1 MGQNGAGKSTIFKMI
16 TGEIK
21 PTSGKIHIT
30 PGTTI
35 AVSRQVIPRDQMH
48 FTVREYFETAF
59 DEKDYQLDRKIAE
72 VLGEVNLIAPLDKQL
87 KDFSGGQ
94 QARLLLAHALIQR
107 ADILLLD
114 EPTNNLDKDGI
125 GDLITFLLMYDKT
138 VLVIS
143 HDADF
148 LNMFTE
154 GVLYLNIMTHQV
166 EQYRGDYT
174 DALEQ
179 IAAQIEKDQMLNARE
194 EKRIADAKEKIN
206 FFSNK

>member
-1 MGQNGAGKSTIFKMI
+1 M
-16 TGEIK
+16 
-21 PTSGKIHIT
+21 
-30 PGTTI
+30 
-35 AVSRQVIPRDQMH
+35 
-48 FTVREYFETAF
+48 
-59 DEKDYQLDRKIAE
+59 
-72 VLGEVNLIAPLDKQL
+72 
-87 KDFSGGQ
+87 
-94 QARLLLAHALIQR
+94 
-107 ADILLLD
+107 
-114 EPTNNLDKDGI
+114 
-125 GDLITFLLMYDKT
+125 
-138 VLVIS
+138 IS

-194 EKRIADAKEKIN
+194 EKRIADVKEKIN